1 MDAEKKRMLFVAEI
15 KSVLD
20 EWTGLDYDTDEK
32 VRTAIASDILDG
44 MRKLQ
49 VLGIADSLGGTLQY
63 DAEGQAII
71 YTNFYDGSQADRYE
85 SEEEPDEIRA
95 AFEDNEDNEDE
106 EEGEVTAKIDDD
118 DG

>member
-1 MDAEKKRMLFVAEI
+1 MGPAKVNIKKRMLFIAEI

-49 VLGIADSLGGTLQY
+49 VLGITDSLGGTLQY

-71 YTNFYDGSQADRYE
+71 YTNLFTSQKCSKAD
-85 SEEEPDEIRA
+85 
-95 AFEDNEDNEDE
+95 
-106 EEGEVTAKIDDD
+106 KIKI
-118 DG
+118 